1 MSTTVEARPRTW
13 TPQIVAFSLLLH
25 VAILYYVAV
34 AFQVVPPIMKPD
46 SEPPV
51 VQTVRFDPP
60 PPPPKPDVEPPPKP
74 RVLPRQPATP
84 PIATQV
90 PPIPLPPQQ
99 PAESTSDAN
108 TMVLN
113 RTIPE
118 LPIVQGL
125 PRYPRVAEARQIEG
139 KVQLSITIMP
149 DGSVRDVR
157 VIGAKPAGYF
167 EAEALRAVQAW
178 RYKPSNVIRQNV
190 IVDIDFV
197 LT

>member
-1 MSTTVEARPRTW
+1 MTTTVEARPRTW

-25 VAILYYVAV
+25 VAVLYYVAV
-34 AFQVVPPIMKPD
+34 AFQVVPPIMQPD
-46 SEPPV
+46 NDPPV
-51 VQTVRFDPP
+51 VEAVRFDPP
-60 PPPPKPDVEPPPKP
+60 PPPVIEELVKVEP
-74 RVLPRQPATP
+74 RVRPRQPLPSPVAP
-84 PIATQV
+84 PV
-90 PPIPLPPQQ
+90 DPIRLPPQP
-99 PAESTSDAN
+99 PAESTAN
-108 TMVLN
+108 AGTMVLN
-113 RTIPE
+113 QPIQE
-118 LPIVQGL
+118 QPIVQGL
-125 PRYPRVAEARQIEG
+125 PRYPRAAERLQIEG
-139 KVQLSITIMP
+139 KVRLSITIMP